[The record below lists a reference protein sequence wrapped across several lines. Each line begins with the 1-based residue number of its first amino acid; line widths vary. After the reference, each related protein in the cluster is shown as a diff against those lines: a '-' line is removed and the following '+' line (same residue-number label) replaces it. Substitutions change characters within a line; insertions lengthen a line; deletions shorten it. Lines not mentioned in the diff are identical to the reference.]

1 MSLPKF
7 LEFKQKEGNKTMLV
21 YKEGNSGLPFFLHT
35 LLLSMMLGEY
45 TTRTP
50 PDTST
55 VIVTWLNSSAR
66 QQISN
71 KTMFEEKQET

>member
-1 MSLPKF
+1 
-7 LEFKQKEGNKTMLV
+7 
-21 YKEGNSGLPFFLHT
+21 
-35 LLLSMMLGEY
+35 MLGEY